1 MEMDMALSFLGVA
14 ILLTIAPGPDIL
26 FVIAQSLSQGK
37 WAGIT
42 TALGLC
48 TGLVV
53 HISAATLGISAVI
66 YQSAL
71 TFAVVKYAGAAY
83 LLYLA
88 WQALKEKDA
97 SLAFGQQEPMAY
109 FSLYKKGIFMNVL
122 NPKVSLFFLAL
133 LPQFVNQSA
142 GHVPRQML
150 LLGAIFLV
158 QALAVFTLVS
168 IGAEKLRHL
177 LLSNK
182 RIAKRINR
190 LKGALFALIGIQI
203 AFSERS

>member
-1 MEMDMALSFLGVA
+1 MDIETIFSFFGVA
-14 ILLTIAPGPDIL
+14 VLLTLAPGPDIL

-37 WAGIT
+37 WAGIS

-53 HISAATLGISAVI
+53 HISAATLGVSAVI

-71 TFAVVKYAGAAY
+71 AFAAVKYAGAAY

-88 WQALKEKDA
+88 WQAFNEKNAD
-97 SLAFGQQEPMAY
+97 LAFGRQEPMAY
-109 FSLYKKGIFMNVL
+109 FSLYKKGILMNVL

-133 LPQFVNQSA
+133 LPQFVNQHA

-158 QALAVFTLVS
+158 QALIIFTLVS

-182 RIAKRINR
+182 RIAERINW

>member
-26 FVIAQSLSQGK
+26 FVIPQSLSQGK